1 MKLRIAESPLPLRK
15 AIRKINTDII
25 YHKGRYST
33 LQERLERH
41 DSGIIITDYVGDVVN
56 LLINKPKPYRIVYDT
71 VFGVYGIGDAY
82 NFIHGD
88 IQNVLK
94 EYGYEEKTTHTV
106 TLRSKKVR
114 DYVVKNHE
122 IKSQVLLSFEPYNIN
137 DMSWEVGGFVGER
150 ASSCYITTGVILT
163 TSPLDIEVPD
173 LYNNIKKRNFLLD
186 KSYESKIIH
195 TLEHTA
201 LEYQK
206 QELSIIDKIVSDSDF
221 EHTDYTGCYNYLLK
235 YNKRPDLSD
244 ILKGFVPGKTL
255 HFPHNLDYRLHD
267 VQGKII
273 DIYHKIQDIKKYGIQ
288 YMKDTFG
295 DIWDVTED

>member
-1 MKLRIAESPLPLRK
+1 MKLRIAEAHLPLRK
-15 AIRKINTDII
+15 AIRKINTNII

-33 LQERLERH
+33 VQEKLEKH

-71 VFGVYGIGDAY
+71 VFDVYGIGDAY

-88 IQNVLK
+88 IQDVLK

-106 TLRSKKVR
+106 TLRNKKVNN
-114 DYVVKNHE
+114 YVVKNHE
-122 IKSQVLLSFEPYNIN
+122 VSSHVLLSFEPYNTH

-150 ASSCYITTGVILT
+150 PSSCYITTGVILT
-163 TSPLDIEVPD
+163 TSPLNIKVPD
-173 LYNNIKKRNFLLD
+173 LYNNLKKRNFLLD

-195 TLEHTA
+195 TLEQTA

-221 EHTDYTGCYNYLLK
+221 EYKDYIGCYNYLLK
-235 YNKRPDLSD
+235 YNKRPNLSN
-244 ILKGFVPGKTL
+244 IFKGFVPGETL
-255 HFPHNLDYRLHD
+255 DFPHNLDYNLQD

-295 DIWDVTED
+295 DLWDVIED